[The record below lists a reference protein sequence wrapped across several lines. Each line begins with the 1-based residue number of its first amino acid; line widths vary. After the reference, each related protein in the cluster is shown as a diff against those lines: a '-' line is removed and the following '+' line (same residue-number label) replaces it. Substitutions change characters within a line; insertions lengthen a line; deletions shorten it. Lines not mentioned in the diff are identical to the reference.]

1 MDLSKNFKEDLLMK
15 NIVLNLLPFNNRKEM
30 TVPAYVIKKLLAFVL
45 IYIASVIIGEA
56 VIIGSLSGMGF
67 DVMNGEM
74 PPEGIVTWLL
84 SYFEYAV
91 YILLAFLYIKVIEK
105 ESPKAMFQGKALD
118 YLTGA
123 VFSVG
128 LLAVIIC
135 GCCASGSISF
145 LGVGADFKLSKLLLI
160 LPGIVLQSASE
171 EVLCRGFLLG
181 ALKKRIPV
189 PAAVFISSSVFVFL
203 HFLGMLSCEPEYF
216 LVGTINLYLISIL
229 FSVLTLKRGN
239 IWMACGL
246 HFAWNYVLN
255 NVMGLTVSGCESL
268 SDGPLAF
275 GVNGGNLLN
284 GGAYGIEASILT
296 TVVLTLALAGLFG
309 AKRKKG

>member
-1 MDLSKNFKEDLLMK
+1 MK

-45 IYIASVIIGEA
+45 IYAASVIIGEA
-56 VIIGSLSGMGF
+56 VIIGALSGMGF

-74 PPEGIVTWLL
+74 PPEGIITWLL

-118 YLTGA
+118 YLTGV
-123 VFSVG
+123 VFAVG
-128 LLAVIIC
+128 LLAVILC
-135 GCCASGSISF
+135 GCLASGSISF
-145 LGVGADFKLSKLLLI
+145 LGVGADVKLSKMLLI
-160 LPGIVLQSASE
+160 LPGIVLQAASE
-171 EVLCRGFLLG
+171 EILCRGFLLG
-181 ALKKRIPV
+181 ALKKKISV
-189 PAAVFISSSVFVFL
+189 PAAVLISSTVFVL
-203 HFLGMLSCEPEYF
+203 PHFLGMLSCEPEYF
-216 LVGTINLYLISIL
+216 IVGTINLYLISIL
-229 FSVLTLKRGN
+229 FSVLTLRRGN

-246 HFAWNYVLN
+246 HFGWNYVLN
-255 NVMGLTVSGCESL
+255 NVMGLTVSGNESL

-275 GVNGGNLLN
+275 AVNGGNLLN

-296 TVVLTLALAGLFG
+296 TIVIALALAGLFA
-309 AKRKKG
+309 AKRREG

>member
-1 MDLSKNFKEDLLMK
+1 MK
-15 NIVLNLLPFNNRKEM
+15 NIVLNLIPFNNRKEM
-30 TVPAYVIKKLLAFVL
+30 TAPEFVIKKLLAFIL

-56 VIIGSLSGMGF
+56 VIIGALSGMGF
-67 DVMNGEM
+67 DVMNGEV

-91 YILLAFLYIKVIEK
+91 YILLAFLYIKLIEK

-181 ALKKRIPV
+181 ALKKKISD

-216 LVGTINLYLISIL
+216 VVGLINLYLISFL
-229 FSVLTLKRGN
+229 FSLLTLWRGN

-255 NVMGLTVSGCESL
+255 CIMGLTVSGNESL

-275 GVNGGNLLN
+275 VVNGDNLLS

-296 TVVLTLALAGLFG
+296 TVVIAMVLTSAYVV

>member
-1 MDLSKNFKEDLLMK
+1 MK
-15 NIVLNLLPFNNRKEM
+15 NIVLNLLPFNNRKDM
-30 TVPAYVIKKLLAFVL
+30 TAPEYVIKKLLAFIL

-56 VIIGSLSGMGF
+56 VIIGALSGMGF
-67 DVMNGEM
+67 DVINGEI
-74 PPEGIVTWLL
+74 PPEGIATWLL

-91 YILLAFLYIKVIEK
+91 YILLAFLYFKLIEK

-123 VFSVG
+123 VFAVG

-145 LGVGADFKLSKLLLI
+145 LGAGAGVNVSRLLLI
-160 LPGIVLQSASE
+160 LPGIALQAASE

-181 ALKKRIPV
+181 ALKKKISD
-189 PAAVFISSSVFVFL
+189 PAAVFISSTVFAL
-203 HFLGMLSCEPEYF
+203 PHFLGMLSCEPKF
-216 LVGTINLYLISIL
+216 FIVGVINLYLISIS
-229 FSVLTLKRGN
+229 FSLLTLRRGS

-255 NVMGLTVSGCESL
+255 CIMGLTVSGNESL

-275 GVNGGNLLN
+275 CVNEGSLLN

-296 TVVLTLALAGLFG
+296 TVVIAMVLTSAYVV